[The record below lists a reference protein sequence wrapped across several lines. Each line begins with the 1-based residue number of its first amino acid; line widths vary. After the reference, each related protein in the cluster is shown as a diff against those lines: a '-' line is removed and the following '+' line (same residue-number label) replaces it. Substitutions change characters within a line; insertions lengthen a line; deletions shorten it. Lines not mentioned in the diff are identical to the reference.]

1 MFYIFWLV
9 SLNKRRNLYHIG
21 HNTGQNVCFLLVCGY
36 ACNSKAYNVY
46 TVAFVACSSIL
57 RNSMKLISGETEEI
71 SFTENSQKQPSE
83 VFCKK
88 GVLANFAKFL
98 RKFLRQS
105 LFFNKVAGYWKRD
118 SGTDVFLW
126 ILRNFEE
133 HVFYRT
139 PPSDCFS
146 NIIDLSKDVREIFL
160 TYHTNKTTTRPISF
174 LWFRDFHGRRLS
186 HIFDYLVL
194 QMKNLVFQS
203 KYLVFCS
210 KTKFWNRF
218 FTPWIWKTRYFEG
231 NT

>member
-1 MFYIFWLV
+1 MFVSFLSAVMPAIVKPIMFILSCLWLV
-9 SLNKRRNLYHIG
+9 LQSYEIPWNWLMEKPKKSL
-21 HNTGQNVCFLLVCGY
+21 
-36 ACNSKAYNVY
+36 
-46 TVAFVACSSIL
+46 
-57 RNSMKLISGETEEI
+57 
-71 SFTENSQKQPSE
+71 FTENSQKQPSE

-160 TYHTNKTTTRPISF
+160 TYHTNKQQKQDQLPFCDSETFMEDDCRIFSTT
-174 LWFRDFHGRRLS
+174 
-186 HIFDYLVL
+186 
-194 QMKNLVFQS
+194 
-203 KYLVFCS
+203 
-210 KTKFWNRF
+210 
-218 FTPWIWKTRYFEG
+218 
-231 NT
+231 

>member
-1 MFYIFWLV
+1 MFVSFLSAVMPAIVKPIMFILSYLWLV
-9 SLNKRRNLYHIG
+9 LQSYEIPWNWLMEKPKKSL
-21 HNTGQNVCFLLVCGY
+21 
-36 ACNSKAYNVY
+36 
-46 TVAFVACSSIL
+46 
-57 RNSMKLISGETEEI
+57 
-71 SFTENSQKQPSE
+71 FTENSQKQPSE

-210 KTKFWNRF
+210 KTKFCNRF